1 MDITAL
7 IPEFLVLSLA
17 GSSLSIA
24 AYSSFKDRSDDQKLL
39 LIIATLFSFAFLVI
53 FILSATTLNNLTFN
67 QFILTLLFYALIF
80 MAILSIIGFIIQ
92 RLRIDQKY
100 KDDELESAIDIIE
113 SSMDGLNSS
122 ITLFETKEKWDKN
135 FTKNNSGSIFL
146 RFF

>member
-24 AYSSFKDRSDDQKLL
+24 AYSSFKDRNDDQKLL

-67 QFILTLLFYALIF
+67 QLILTLLFYVLIF

-100 KDDELESAIDIIE
+100 KDDELQSAIDIIE
-113 SSMDGLNSS
+113 SSMDGLDSS
-122 ITLFETKEKWDKN
+122 ITLFETKEK
-135 FTKNNSGSIFL
+135 
-146 RFF
+146 

>member
-1 MDITAL
+1 MDITVL

-24 AYSSFKDRSDDQKLL
+24 AYSSFKDRNDDPKLL

-53 FILSATTLNNLTFN
+53 FILSATTITNLTLN
-67 QFILTLLFYALIF
+67 QYILTLIFYALIF

-100 KDDELESAIDIIE
+100 KDDELESAIDIIN
-113 SSMDGLNSS
+113 SSMDGLDSS
-122 ITLFETKEKWDKN
+122 ITLFETKEK
-135 FTKNNSGSIFL
+135 
-146 RFF
+146 

>member
-24 AYSSFKDRSDDQKLL
+24 AYSSFKDRNDDQKLL

-67 QFILTLLFYALIF
+67 QYILTLIFYALIF
-80 MAILSIIGFIIQ
+80 MAIISIIGFIIQ
-92 RLRIDQKY
+92 RLRIDQKN
-100 KDDELESAIDIIE
+100 KDDELQSAIDIIE
-113 SSMDGLNSS
+113 SSMDGLDSS
-122 ITLFETKEKWDKN
+122 ITLFETKEKMK
-135 FTKNNSGSIFL
+135 
-146 RFF
+146 